1 LKLFDCL
8 SIGFLLV
15 LSVNTVIIFYLA
27 FLNDYVCLVNVNTF
41 REGYIE
47 AVLFPLWVVM
57 GIVTFVRMIKRSD

>member
-1 LKLFDCL
+1 
-8 SIGFLLV
+8 V